1 MKLLSRRAL
10 AELGALQAQVRQV
23 ASDRNAALRVFRAT
37 RNAAVASA
45 QREYWLEFSW
55 LDQEYRYAVR
65 KLAEF
70 CERHGGSAVLDQDR
84 EAG

>member
-1 MKLLSRRAL
+1 MKLLSRRAMV
-10 AELGALQAQVRQV
+10 ELGALQAQVRNV
-23 ASDRNAALRVFRAT
+23 AIDRNAALRVFRAT

-45 QREYWLEFSW
+45 QQEYWLEFSW
-55 LDQEYRYAVR
+55 LDQEYRFAVR

-70 CERHGGSAVLDQDR
+70 CMRHGASVTTEENR

>member
-1 MKLLSRRAL
+1 MKLLSRRAMV
-10 AELGALQAQVRQV
+10 ELGALQAQVRKV

-45 QREYWLEFSW
+45 QHEYWLEFSW
-55 LDQEYRYAVR
+55 LDQEYRFAVR

-70 CERHGGSAVLDQDR
+70 CERHGASVALDEDR
-84 EAG
+84 QAG